1 MGFGMNPDVVKQL
14 LMKAGYSKEQLA
26 KMTDYQIDRAI
37 GSIRGG
43 GESRSMAKK
52 RRRGEPFVNPEGGDQ
67 QMAAE
72 SYMYENR
79 GHVGKTLQAIKAMG
93 MRGSY
98 DRDADEFRVNHAHNK
113 EDTAYYTNDHAD
125 AIGTARHMKA
135 QSMSEGYP
143 EASFDRHTAASHS
156 SKIGDNLFP
165 SHHAPET
172 GKPDLNRDYAQFRDL
187 RIEKVTEHSNDD
199 IAAFLDNFTARLGYT
214 PILED
219 EDEKDGEKK
228 ATEHDEYRDFDHEKE
243 NCAESRLPRARH
255 RWV

>member
-1 MGFGMNPDVVKQL
+1 MGFGMNPDMVKQL
-14 LMKAGYSKEQLA
+14 LMKAGYSEEQLA
-26 KMTDYQIDRAI
+26 KMTEYQIDRAV

-79 GHVGKTLQAIKAMG
+79 GHVGKTLQAIKGMG

-98 DRDADEFRVNHAHNK
+98 DRDSDEFRINHPHNK
-113 EDTAYYTNDHAD
+113 EATAYYTNDHED
-125 AIGTARHMKA
+125 AVGTARHMKA

-143 EASFDRHTAASHS
+143 EASFDRHEQASHS
-156 SKIGDNLFP
+156 SKIGNNLYP
-165 SHHAPET
+165 SHNVPET
-172 GKPDLNRDYAQFRDL
+172 GKPDLNREFAQFRDL
-187 RIEKVTEHSNDD
+187 HIEKVTEHADNEMAS
-199 IAAFLDNFTARLGYT
+199 FLDDFAVGLGYA

-219 EDEKDGEKK
+219 DDEEKAEHHDAEGDDPPED
-228 ATEHDEYRDFDHEKE
+228 
-243 NCAESRLPRARH
+243 CMESRLPRARH